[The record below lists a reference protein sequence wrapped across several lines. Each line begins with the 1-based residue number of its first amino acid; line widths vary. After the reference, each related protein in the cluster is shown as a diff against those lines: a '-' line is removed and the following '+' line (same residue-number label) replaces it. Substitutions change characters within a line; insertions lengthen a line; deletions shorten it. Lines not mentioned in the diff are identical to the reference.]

1 MKAFGFFSFGHY
13 AFGGQR
19 GPSAEKNV
27 TDGLNLMSST
37 LVAETTAE
45 PLGENAGGSD
55 QPLPRHME
63 GAGRA
68 WMPRDQRPAPSSP
81 SSPARTCRCSACRT
95 PAPTR

>member
-13 AFGGQR
+13 VFGGQR

-45 PLGENAGGSD
+45 LLGENPGGSD
-55 QPLPRHME
+55 QPLPRHTE

-68 WMPRDQRPAPSSP
+68 
-81 SSPARTCRCSACRT
+81 
-95 PAPTR
+95 